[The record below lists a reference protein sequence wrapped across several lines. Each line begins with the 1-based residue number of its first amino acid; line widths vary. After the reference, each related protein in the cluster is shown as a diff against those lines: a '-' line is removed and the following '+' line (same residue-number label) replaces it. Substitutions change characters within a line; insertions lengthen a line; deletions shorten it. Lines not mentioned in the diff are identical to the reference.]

1 MLKVK
6 GLFSFGSEKW
16 HSFEGHSDFFPRQ
29 KEKEEVLCVTAVH
42 AKAWARGNAEIEDLK
57 KSAGALVWRLDG
69 AQEVGRSQAMLGL
82 TVDPAIEFMGSH
94 LCSSWEGL
102 LH

>member
-1 MLKVK
+1 M
-6 GLFSFGSEKW
+6 
-16 HSFEGHSDFFPRQ
+16 Q
-29 KEKEEVLCVTAVH
+29 
-42 AKAWARGNAEIEDLK
+42 KAWARGNARIEELE

-69 AQEVGRSQAMLGL
+69 AQEVGRSQTMLGL
-82 TVDPAIEFMGSH
+82 TVDPAIRFMGSH